1 LNLDEAV
8 IIKKFS
14 SRMEADI
21 AAGLLGSEGIET
33 MVLADDAG
41 GTYPMLQFVRGVRLL
56 VAPEDED
63 QARRILQD
71 METGEA
77 AESEWNVR
85 TAATIIPF
93 QKKKTEQV
101 KQTLEQAMDIPQVI
115 KQMAQ
120 EAKVAARKLGAL
132 SRGVKDRV
140 ILRVAELLQEQQ
152 ARIQAE
158 NRRDVD
164 AAKDQGMPAAFI
176 DRLTLSDK
184 VMASMIKGLQEV
196 AALPDPVGAVT
207 GMWVRPNGLKVG
219 RQRIPLGVIGF
230 IYESRPNVTVD
241 AAALCFKSGNA
252 VILKGGKEALHSNL
266 ALARLMQEALAE
278 AGVPAAAVQVIPSVA
293 REATTELLKQDE
305 LVDLIIP
312 RGGEGLIRFVAEHS
326 RIPVL
331 KHYKGVCH
339 IFVDENADLDL
350 AETVC
355 FNAKVQR
362 PGVCNAMETML
373 VHEAAARDF
382 IPRMFKRFRA
392 AGVELRG
399 CPRTQELDPETVPAK
414 DDDWGAEFLDLIL
427 AVKVVPDLD
436 AALAHIAKYS
446 SNHTEA
452 IITRDYD
459 RSQRFLKEVDSSVV
473 LVNASTRFN
482 DGGELGLGAEIGIN
496 TSKLHAF
503 GPMGLEELTTTK
515 FIVYGDGQIR
525 T

>member
-1 LNLDEAV
+1 MIWPRKPKARPGAWARCPGES
-8 IIKKFS
+8 KTGSSSGRRSS
-14 SRMEADI
+14 SRRAGAQI
-21 AAGLLGSEGIET
+21 QAANH
-33 MVLADDAG
+33 
-41 GTYPMLQFVRGVRLL
+41 
-56 VAPEDED
+56 
-63 QARRILQD
+63 QD
-71 METGEA
+71 VEA
-77 AESEWNVR
+77 AR
-85 TAATIIPF
+85 AQGYAA
-93 QKKKTEQV
+93 
-101 KQTLEQAMDIPQVI
+101 
-115 KQMAQ
+115 
-120 EAKVAARKLGAL
+120 AL
-132 SRGVKDRV
+132 
-140 ILRVAELLQEQQ
+140 
-152 ARIQAE
+152 
-158 NRRDVD
+158 
-164 AAKDQGMPAAFI
+164 I

-184 VMASMIKGLQEV
+184 VFASMIKGLQEV

-241 AAALCFKSGNA
+241 AAALCLKSGNA

-266 ALARLMQEALAE
+266 ALAQAMQDALSE
-278 AGVPAAAVQVIPSVA
+278 AGAPQAAVQVIPSVA
-293 REATTELLKQDE
+293 REATLELLKQDE

-339 IFVDENADLDL
+339 IFVDESADLDM
-350 AETVC
+350 AEEIC

-362 PGVCNAMETML
+362 PGVCNAMETLL
-373 VHEAAARDF
+373 VHEAAAPEF
-382 IPRMFKRFRA
+382 LPRMFARFRQA
-392 AGVELRG
+392 QVELRG
-399 CPRTQELDPETVPAK
+399 CPRTREIDPQAVPAQA
-414 DDDWGAEFLDLIL
+414 DDWGAEFLDLIL
-427 AVKVVPDLD
+427 AVQVVPDLD
-436 AALAHIAKYS
+436 AALAHIARYS

-452 IITRDYD
+452 IITRDYA
-459 RSQRFLKEVDSSVV
+459 RAQRFLQEVDSSVV

-515 FIVYGDGQIR
+515 FIVYGAGQIR